1 MATNTFGSA
10 TNAICD
16 TQPDGTGMAD
26 VALLKFDP
34 SSLTSAPRQA
44 ELQLA
49 VSASSVRNGPVM
61 FYVYRLTTDWDENAT
76 TAQAQPNSSLSWAA
90 GTFSAADYDPQPVGV
105 GVTAGGSG
113 LNTFVDITAL
123 VQNWV
128 GGVSPNYGVVVIAQP
143 IWNQPVTDGSN
154 LQQFNIGT
162 REAASAQR
170 PQISC
175 IRR

>member
-1 MATNTFGSA
+1 
-10 TNAICD
+10 
-16 TQPDGTGMAD
+16 
-26 VALLKFDP
+26 V
-34 SSLTSAPRQA
+34 
-44 ELQLA
+44 
-49 VSASSVRNGPVM
+49 

-76 TAQAQPNSSLSWAA
+76 AVQAKPNSALGWAL
-90 GTFSAADYDPQPVGV
+90 GGFSAFDYDPQPVGV
-105 GVTAGGSG
+105 GLASSNSG
-113 LNTFVDITAL
+113 VLNTFVDITAL

-143 IWNQPVTDGSN
+143 VWNQPVLDGSN
-154 LQQFNIGT
+154 FRQFSIGT